1 MSVPELHE
9 GNLPHS
15 FLGPA
20 APLCRTCRGTT
31 LLPARELSWWVMV
44 PRRRRPAGWPA
55 VVLLLLVTWCW
66 SEHAVL
72 VDAAD
77 TCSCTAGGGPHPG
90 DEFVCSV
97 SSPSTGGK
105 RYCAAHETCD
115 TVAAQ
120 VTCGGDSC
128 PWSKVCKVLCCDYG
142 GYSDGGAACKGC
154 AAGTAAGSYQCATT
168 AADIDAGTSTNGV
181 WTCDVK
187 ACGTGGDFLPK
198 MCARKGINTCGQGV
212 RGRTRGRIRGRTR
225 GWERTGWGMGRAR

>member
-1 MSVPELHE
+1 M
-9 GNLPHS
+9 
-15 FLGPA
+15 
-20 APLCRTCRGTT
+20 
-31 LLPARELSWWVMV
+31 
-44 PRRRRPAGWPA
+44 
-55 VVLLLLVTWCW
+55 LLLLVTWCW

-77 TCSCTAGGGPHPG
+77 ETCSCTGTTNEIH
-90 DEFVCSV
+90 C
-97 SSPSTGGK
+97 T
-105 RYCAAHETCD
+105 AAHLNTFCEVHETCGTPVTAHY
-115 TVAAQ
+115 TVADQ
-120 VTCGGDSC
+120 VTCGDSC

-198 MCARKGINTCGQGV
+198 MCARKGINTCGKGV

-225 GWERTGWGMGRAR
+225 GWGRTGWGMGRAR